1 MMRAVADQ
9 DITPTDR
16 LRLGLPDDWTL
27 EIGLKSTTDAVVDRL
42 QGAQVA
48 LVTSRIPMSREV
60 IASTSEL
67 RLIGKLGTGID
78 NIDRVAA
85 SEHGVPI
92 THTPGYNALSVAE
105 HTLGLT
111 LATARRLTAARELIE
126 AGRWRDEYELA
137 TRLSGSTIG
146 IVGLGNVGTRFGGLL
161 QGFDVELL
169 AYDPYVPE
177 IDAELVGASMTG
189 LDELLERSDVV
200 VLTTELTEETRGLIG
215 DAELSRMAPSAL
227 LINTSRGPVVEEDTL
242 IDALTTGSIA
252 GVGLDVFMTEPLEP
266 DSPLLNLDNV
276 VVTPHIASMTHESR
290 VESISQLTENVVTL
304 LNGGDVPDRYMAT
317 LS

>member
-177 IDAELVGASMTG
+177 IDTELVGASMTG

>member
-1 MMRAVADQ
+1 
-9 DITPTDR
+9 
-16 LRLGLPDDWTL
+16 
-27 EIGLKSTTDAVVDRL
+27 
-42 QGAQVA
+42 
-48 LVTSRIPMSREV
+48 MSREV